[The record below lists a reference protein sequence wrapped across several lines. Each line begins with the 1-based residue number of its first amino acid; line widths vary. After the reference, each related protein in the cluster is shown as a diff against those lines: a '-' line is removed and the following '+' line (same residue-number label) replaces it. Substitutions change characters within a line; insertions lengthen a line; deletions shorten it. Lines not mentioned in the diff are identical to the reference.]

1 MEPVITSSTQEEALT
16 FRASGPG
23 VPAVSDRQMV
33 TTRTWRESVR
43 TPHYFKR
50 KARGEILP
58 VNPLKEV
65 KTRLLSRNGSMTAV
79 HVSGGAPYQMEG
91 NIPLFCAFGGKVP
104 SWDIVPE
111 PPLLDS
117 SVANSLAVTA
127 VSNARQELFDSLT
140 FMAELEKTIEM
151 LTGCVERYTTRLLIV
166 DKHARVAWKSWK
178 RGALAPKSSANFA
191 DFFSSCWME
200 WRYGITPL
208 MFDIDALYKQLL
220 ELDAL
225 THRVRGKAEPEPTIS
240 NVKSGVVSGYGFTA
254 GGISA
259 SGGWLSKVK
268 ITRFQ
273 RVQPKAKALLELVS
287 SFRCAVDPML
297 TAYEVIPYSWMFD
310 WFVNVGELIRS
321 FSPFQQGRVASCSA
335 SFLLEGIA
343 RYESLEPSSDM
354 FIKLQSFT
362 PSLFELRKTQHV
374 RMAVSPQMELDFRI
388 ELSWRRILDLIA
400 LLFSRLAKVLRLI
413 PQDATAFTWRHLR
426 V

>member
-1 MEPVITSSTQEEALT
+1 MEPIVTTSTVDEALT

-23 VPAVSDRQMV
+23 VPAASARRVV
-33 TTRTWRESVR
+33 TTGTRRESVR

-58 VNPLKEV
+58 VNPLYEV
-65 KTRLLSRNGSMTAV
+65 KTRLFARNGSMAAV

-91 NIPLFCAFGGKVP
+91 NIPLFCALGGKVP
-104 SWDIVPE
+104 LWSSIAE
-111 PPLLDS
+111 PPALDN

-140 FMAELEKTIEM
+140 FLAELEKTIEM

-166 DKHARVAWKSWK
+166 DKHARVAWKTWK
-178 RGALAPKSSANFA
+178 RGALAPKSTANFA

-208 MFDIDALYKQLL
+208 MFDIDAMYKQLL

-225 THRVRGKAEPEPTIS
+225 THRVRGKAEPDPIVSGLTTTT
-240 NVKSGVVSGYGFTA
+240 KSGAGFTA
-254 GGISA
+254 DGISS
-259 SGGWLSKVK
+259 SGGWLYEVETS
-268 ITRFQ
+268 RFQ
-273 RVQPKAKALLELVS
+273 RVRPSAKTLLELAS
-287 SFRCAVDPML
+287 SFRCTVDPL
-297 TAYEVIPYSWMFD
+297 ITGLEVIPYSWMAE
-310 WFVNVGELIRS
+310 WFVNIGELIRT
-321 FSPFQQGRVASCSA
+321 FSPFQQGRVASCSV
-335 SFLLEGIA
+335 SFLLESVVSHKTL
-343 RYESLEPSSDM
+343 RPSNGAYV
-354 FIKLQSFT
+354 KLLSYT
-362 PSLFELRKTQHV
+362 PSLLELRKTNHV
-374 RMAVSPQMELDFRI
+374 RTAISPQMELTFRV

-400 LLFSRLAKVLRLI
+400 LLFSRLAKILRLI